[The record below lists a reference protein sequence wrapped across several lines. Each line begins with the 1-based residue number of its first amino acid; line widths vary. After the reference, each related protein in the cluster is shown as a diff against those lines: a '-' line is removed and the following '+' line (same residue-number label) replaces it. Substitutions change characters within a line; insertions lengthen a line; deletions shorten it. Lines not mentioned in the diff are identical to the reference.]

1 MTMTQTSSTLKT
13 FEVERLGGRIAAEI
27 EIDLGSVTAQEFELI
42 HEAFLEHLV
51 LVFPKQNLTAE
62 EQVAFGRLFGD
73 LYLFPHGPG
82 IEAHPYVLPINMP
95 AGLGEGRWHSDATF
109 DPVPPAISILAAK
122 ELPSLG
128 GETMF
133 ANQYLAF
140 ESLSEGMQQMVSRLQ
155 AVHDAS
161 SHGRAEDLTT
171 HPVVRT
177 HPDTQRDA
185 LFVNAEFTRRFA
197 NMSVKE
203 SRGLLDYL
211 TDHAHRPEFCY
222 MHRWA
227 PGDIVMW
234 DNRCAQHYPV
244 INRPDDE
251 LRRMW
256 RVTVAG
262 TPPVFHSS

>member
-1 MTMTQTSSTLKT
+1 MRTLSTLKT
-13 FEVERLGGRIAAEI
+13 IEVMPLGGRIAAEI
-27 EIDLGSVTAQEFELI
+27 ETDLGSIGPQEFELI
-42 HEAFLEHLV
+42 HKAFLEHLV

-62 EQVAFGRLFGD
+62 EQVAFARRFGD

-82 IEAHPYVLPINMP
+82 IEAHPYVLPINIP

-122 ELPSLG
+122 ELPSRG

-133 ANQYLAF
+133 ANQYVAF
-140 ESLSEGMQQMVSRLQ
+140 ESLSKGMQQMLGRLR
-155 AVHDAS
+155 AVHDGS
-161 SHGRAEDLTT
+161 SHGRAEDKST

-177 HPDTQRDA
+177 HPETQRDA
-185 LFVNAEFTRRFA
+185 LFVNAEFTRKFE

-203 SRGLLDYL
+203 SRGLLEFL

-227 PGDIVMW
+227 PGDVVMW

-244 INRPDDE
+244 INRPSDE

-262 TPPVFHSS
+262 TPPVFLSP